1 MPSRL
6 RWRSQ
11 YKKGCH
17 RRDTDREQSRDGFP
31 ALLPDERTEDEPTR
45 ADHGEDCADD
55 IGGPITRIRHVADAS
70 APREDGR
77 EDQSLEQEADAP
89 GQDCRN
95 ESAESAVRWRQ
106 RSRPPPR
113 PARRRAPAL
122 SSVDVKPTVRSVPTE
137 TPGVASVGALSAT
150 GGAVGGRGRGGARA
164 RGTGR
169 RPRGTSC
176 SSSAPRSES

>member
-1 MPSRL
+1 LSSRL
-6 RWRSQ
+6 RRRSQ

-31 ALLPDERTEDEPTR
+31 ALLPDERTDDEPTR

-95 ESAESAVRWRQ
+95 ESADQLSDGGSDR
-106 RSRPPPR
+106 
-113 PARRRAPAL
+113 ARRPDQRE
-122 SSVDVKPTVRSVPTE
+122 D
-137 TPGVASVGALSAT
+137 G
-150 GGAVGGRGRGGARA
+150 
-164 RGTGR
+164 
-169 RPRGTSC
+169 RPRCRAWT
-176 SSSAPRSES
+176 